1 MKLDLKQAQ
10 AGGTPVLDL
19 PQNTT
24 PLIAAEAADLPL
36 VTDDASSATSSEES
50 FERVSAADLAQYEA
64 TATEPKPSPADAVPD
79 QGDEE
84 CAAVDPATD
93 NVKTSSA
100 DEMPC
105 Q

>member
-1 MKLDLKQAQ
+1 MKLDLKHAQ
-10 AGGTPVLDL
+10 AGGTPELDL

-50 FERVSAADLAQYEA
+50 FERVSAADLAEYEA
-64 TATEPKPSPADAVPD
+64 TAAEAKPSPADAVPD
-79 QGDEE
+79 QGDEG
-84 CAAVDPATD
+84 CAALDPA
-93 NVKTSSA
+93 KTSSA
-100 DEMPC
+100 DEMLC